1 MDESKRIMECLRAIA
16 RLPPFYSADAAQE
29 ALRMLVIAAP
39 VLLAAPVERSQ
50 AIMGVCNELGGHA
63 VGSLL
68 DHIPEFAAVPPEELE
83 ASLDA
88 LQRITTMHESMN
100 AGAVVQAVPQLLLQ
114 PPAHF
119 EELHAVCV
127 SLGAEV
133 TAHVVS
139 KRPRFLTR
147 TASLIETNLGHV
159 RVICALDRSIDQ
171 KQLLLDVPQLLWV
184 KPARNEAL
192 VRVCKALGGHVI
204 AKMASQLPVFFLRKL
219 SSGTG
224 GSGAAA
230 SGGSD
235 SDGEGLRVEF
245 QGSFTLA
252 TVLTAKPSATAKPK
266 KATHPDSVAKS
277 QNQAAEQANKPEAA
291 ASDTAAADGDGDAA
305 PDTAASD
312 GEAGTATDADA
323 AATTAEEAPHTTDE
337 GADGAETAEVAK
349 EGGDDDDDEA
359 AEQSND
365 APAATLRTVRFTA
378 RTPTPMEMT
387 AGQRASRDANKEAL
401 KDEPE
406 WQRLLEHLL
415 TRYPE
420 VGKELTEMSAPPPTL
435 CMTPFHVPGGR
446 GGLLDC
452 RHGRVGGP
460 PLGRCGHW

>member
-266 KATHPDSVAKS
+266 KATQPDSEAKS
-277 QNQAAEQANKPEAA
+277 QDQAAEQANKPEAA
-291 ASDTAAADGDGDAA
+291 AAAGSDAAADGDGDAA

-312 GEAGTATDADA
+312 GEAGAATDAAA
-323 AATTAEEAPHTTDE
+323 AATTAQEAARTTDE

-349 EGGDDDDDEA
+349 KGDDDDDEA

-420 VGKELTEMSAPPPTL
+420 VRMERTEMPARLPP
-435 CMTPFHVPGGR
+435 FV
-446 GGLLDC
+446 
-452 RHGRVGGP
+452 
-460 PLGRCGHW
+460 